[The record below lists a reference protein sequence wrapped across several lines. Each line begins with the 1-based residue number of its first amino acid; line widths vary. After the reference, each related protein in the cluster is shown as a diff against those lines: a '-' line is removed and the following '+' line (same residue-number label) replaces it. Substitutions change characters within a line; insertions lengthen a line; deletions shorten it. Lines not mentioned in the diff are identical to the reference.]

1 MNDHWLKDHFKD
13 TSTEEL
19 EAELWQ
25 LRIFCENIARVKM
38 IAEELVR
45 RNKAL

>member
-1 MNDHWLKDHFKD
+1 MNDHWLKEHFKD

-25 LRIFCENIARVKM
+25 LEIFGGNLARVKM
-38 IAEELVR
+38 VAEELVR
-45 RNKAL
+45 RNKTL